1 MRLGIVGCGAIGTE
15 LAKFAADQP
24 EITEILLFDQIAD
37 RATHLARQTKGAK
50 AAASG
55 EALVKASD
63 LVIECASQDAARVYL
78 PLAVGAGKSVMCL
91 SVGAFVDDKFRQK
104 LTETARQKGVKIFLP
119 SGAICGIDGL
129 KAAALARVRS
139 VTLVTTKPP
148 EALGIKTDR
157 WTIVFDGT
165 ARDAVKKF
173 PQNVNVAAALSLAGI
188 GFEATRVQVVADP
201 LATRNNHKVIFEG
214 DFGRVRLEVDNL
226 PSPSNPKT
234 SYMASLSAMAT
245 LRRILDPIQLSA

>member
-15 LAKFAADQP
+15 LSKFAGKQP
-24 EITEILLFDQIAD
+24 EIASILLFDQVAE
-37 RATHLARQTKGAK
+37 RAQKLAAQVPRAK
-50 AAASG
+50 AAQSG
-55 EALVKASD
+55 EALILDSD
-63 LVIECASQDAARVYL
+63 LVVECASQEAARVFL
-78 PLAVGAGKSVMCL
+78 PLALDAGKSVMCL
-91 SVGAFVDDKFRQK
+91 SIGALVDDKFRQK
-104 LTETARQKGVKIFLP
+104 VVDTARQKGLKIYLP
-119 SGAICGIDGL
+119 SGAICGVDGL
-129 KAAALARVRS
+129 KAAAIGRVRS

-148 EALGIKTDR
+148 AGLGVNVDQ
-157 WTIVFDGT
+157 WTLLFDGP

-173 PQNVNVAAALSLAGI
+173 PQNVNVAACLALAGI

-245 LRRILDPIQLSA
+245 LRRILDPVQLSA

>member
-24 EITEILLFDQIAD
+24 EIRQIVLFDQVPE
-37 RATHLARQTKGAK
+37 RASQLSKAVARSKTTS
-50 AAASG
+50 SG
-55 EALVKASD
+55 ENLIQASD
-63 LVIECASQDAARVYL
+63 LVVECASQDAARLFL
-78 PLAVGAGKSVMCL
+78 PLAVAAGKNVMCL
-91 SVGAFVDDKFRQK
+91 SVGAFVDDKFREK
-104 LTETARQKGVKIFLP
+104 LTDAARQKGVKIYLP
-119 SGAICGIDGL
+119 SGAICGVDGL

-148 EALGIKTDR
+148 AALGLKTDQ
-157 WTIVFDGT
+157 WTIVFEGS

-188 GFEATRVQVVADP
+188 GFDATRVQVVADP

-226 PSPSNPKT
+226 ASPGNPKT